1 MKYLGLVVPC
11 ALVLV
16 GLASACTGEDD
27 PASSADA
34 GTAEASTDASSPV
47 DGGHGGHDSGGDDD
61 AGPPPI
67 RCTDEELA
75 ANDMTDGG
83 VLEITFLKAAN
94 PKQYENNCAT
104 VKVGASV
111 TFSGSFRQHPL
122 QAAGGDDP
130 NPIPYVTDDQ
140 PDDKLVVVMPN
151 AGTFGY
157 ECEFHPVQM
166 FGAIR
171 VVP

>member
-1 MKYLGLVVPC
+1 MRRHRSLLLGS
-11 ALVLV
+11 ALALAGV
-16 GLASACTGEDD
+16 GYACSRDD
-27 PASSADA
+27 VAGGAADA
-34 GTAEASTDASSPV
+34 GGDATADA
-47 DGGHGGHDSGGDDD
+47 DAARDAGHAGHDSGRPLD

-75 ANDMTDGG
+75 ANDLTDGG
-83 VLEITFLKAAN
+83 ALVVTFLKAAN
-94 PKQYENNCAT
+94 PKQYENHCAT
-104 VKVGASV
+104 VKAGASV

-122 QAAGGDDP
+122 QAAGGDSP
-130 NPIPYVTDDQ
+130 SPIPYVADDQ
-140 PDDKLVVVMPN
+140 PGDQVVVTMPD

-157 ECEFHPVQM
+157 ECEYHPVQM